1 MHVVYY
7 VYLGIPRGN
16 FLSHLFILL
25 TYQLK
30 ISLFVKQEIL
40 YGRGVELIWV

>member
-7 VYLGIPRGN
+7 VYLGIPRCNLLG
-16 FLSHLFILL
+16 HLFILL
-25 TYQLK
+25 AYQLK

-40 YGRGVELIWV
+40 DCRGVELFWV